1 MEIRKI
7 ENSFYQSNTY
17 VLLADKCAWLV
28 DIGDAKPVID
38 LLRLEGKE
46 LLGVFLTHTHFDHIY
61 GLNEIAEAY
70 PGMKVYTSYNGMQSL
85 YSDKWN
91 MSRYHHTPFVYAGE
105 NVEILKD
112 KDEKKLYGNL
122 CLRVYETPGHDWSS
136 LCFLYDK
143 YLFTGDSYLPQYN
156 VVSNFPKSNKEE
168 ARQSLQLIKKL
179 LEDEEIICCPGHGEM
194 VIK

>member
-1 MEIRKI
+1 
-7 ENSFYQSNTY
+7 
-17 VLLADKCAWLV
+17 
-28 DIGDAKPVID
+28 
-38 LLRLEGKE
+38 
-46 LLGVFLTHTHFDHIY
+46 
-61 GLNEIAEAY
+61 
-70 PGMKVYTSYNGMQSL
+70 
-85 YSDKWN
+85 